1 MRNEKEHTIG
11 EKVFIIPEI
20 TPQKGCHWA
29 KKIIG
34 MGTTGDVMDAIAK
47 LLDQPFEEFKQLQGD
62 FLGDARVIL
71 ESGRHQFID
80 AQGNQRDLSVTG
92 PNLLELT
99 IVALVMGLSPFF
111 DQALGQ
117 RIGDILK
124 PLFQTLGLTTSSTSQ
139 SEPSNGD
146 NANSGTEPMESA
158 I

>member
-1 MRNEKEHTIG
+1 MRNQKEHTIG
-11 EKVFIIPEI
+11 ERVFIIPEI

-34 MGTTGDVMDAIAK
+34 MGATSDVMDAISK

-62 FLGDARVIL
+62 FLGDARVFL

-92 PNLLELT
+92 PDLLELT
-99 IVALVMGLSPFF
+99 IVALVQGLTPFF
-111 DQALGQ
+111 DQALGE
-117 RIGDILK
+117 RIGKLLA
-124 PLFQTLGLTTSSTSQ
+124 PLFQALGLTTSSTSPSEQ
-139 SEPSNGD
+139 SSGD
-146 NANSGTEPMESA
+146 SANSGMEPTESA